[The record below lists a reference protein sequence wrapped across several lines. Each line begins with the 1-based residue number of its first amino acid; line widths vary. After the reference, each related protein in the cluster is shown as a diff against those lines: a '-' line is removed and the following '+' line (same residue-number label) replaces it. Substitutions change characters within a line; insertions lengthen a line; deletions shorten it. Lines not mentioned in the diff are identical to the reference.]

1 MSTKNWPRVELKDVC
16 KLIIDCVNKTAPTVE
31 GPTPYR
37 MIRTTNVC
45 DGEVDV
51 DNVKYVTEEVYEEWI
66 RRGAP
71 QSGDVI
77 LTREAPLGRVGLLRD
92 DGGVF
97 LGQRLVMYRADPDV
111 LDNRF
116 LLYSFMSHDMQG
128 QMKALGSGST
138 VEHLRVPHAKTLEI
152 SLPPL
157 PIQRRIGSIL
167 SAYDDLI
174 ENNKRRIELLEEMA
188 QAVYREWFVEMRFPG
203 HENASIRKTDAL
215 GPVPEGWEVAKLKDV
230 AKVNRAN
237 VQKDNAPETIHY
249 ITISCVNEGRI
260 SDIEHMPWTESP
272 SRAKRI
278 VQHGDILWSKVRPN
292 LKGYGL
298 VLNPASNTI
307 ASTGFAV
314 ISPDVAP
321 YSYLYPALTT
331 ENFVSYLVNRTS
343 GAAYPAVKVRDFKN
357 AEVLLPSQDVLKAY
371 DNKVRPF
378 YELKERLATRNSTL
392 RRTRDLLLP
401 RLVSGEVEVKA
412 KAEIE
417 HANI

>member
-1 MSTKNWPRVELKDVC
+1 MTLKEVSEFIVDSEH
-16 KLIIDCVNKTAPTVE
+16 KTAPTQE
-31 GPTPYR
+31 TGYPS
-37 MIRTTNVC
+37 IRTTNIGRGRLKL
-45 DGEVDV
+45 DGVQRVSEDV
-51 DNVKYVTEEVYEEWI
+51 YREWT
-66 RRGAP
+66 RRAVP
-71 QSGDVI
+71 QEGDLI
-77 LTREAPLGRVGLLRD
+77 LAREAPVGNV
-92 DGGVF
+92 GVIQEGMKVC
-97 LGQRLVMYRADPDV
+97 LGQRTVLIRPDKGQVDPDY
-111 LDNRF
+111 LTYLLLSRDIQGRF
-116 LLYSFMSHDMQG
+116 H
-128 QMKALGSGST
+128 ALSTGST
-138 VEHLRVPHAKTLEI
+138 VPHLNLSDLRSFTLPA
-152 SLPPL
+152 LPPL

-278 VQHGDILWSKVRPN
+278 VQHDDILWSKVRPN

-298 VLNPASNTI
+298 VLNPAPNTI